1 MLLPFAL
8 SLPQAKSTINFLF
21 SFFYLHNFIVL
32 VKSEGVSSVKTAP
45 LVEPNFRITKQTAI
59 AVTKSVRK
67 VKYFYLNKDK
77 FRWILLNFNLSLAE
91 NQPFRS

>member
-8 SLPQAKSTINFLF
+8 SLPQAKSTSNFLF

-45 LVEPNFRITKQTAI
+45 LVEPNFRITKQTAR
-59 AVTKSVRK
+59 AVTKSGRK
-67 VKYFYLNKDK
+67 VKYF
-77 FRWILLNFNLSLAE
+77 LLE
-91 NQPFRS
+91 